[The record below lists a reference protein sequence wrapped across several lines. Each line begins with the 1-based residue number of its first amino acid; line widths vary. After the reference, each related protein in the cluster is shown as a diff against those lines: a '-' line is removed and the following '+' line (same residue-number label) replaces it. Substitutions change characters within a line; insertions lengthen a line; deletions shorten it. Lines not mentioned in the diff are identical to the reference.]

1 MLDFA
6 WLGLWQGGCLD
17 PMLACLVRMKIDI
30 AHIDG
35 YCSSGTSPTLRFEV

>member
-1 MLDFA
+1 MLDFT